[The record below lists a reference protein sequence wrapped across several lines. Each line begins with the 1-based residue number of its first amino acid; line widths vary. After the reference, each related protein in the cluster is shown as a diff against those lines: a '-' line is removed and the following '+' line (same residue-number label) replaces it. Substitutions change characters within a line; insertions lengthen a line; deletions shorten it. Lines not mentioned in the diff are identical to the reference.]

1 VIPQEDNHKRVVRQI
16 RNTNPKDSKVNPDKF
31 QDVQD
36 NEKSD
41 RSELTTLKVES
52 DSEKPYFCM
61 LYHKASLTLPHTF
74 LGFLYYF
81 VSFG

>member
-1 VIPQEDNHKRVVRQI
+1 MKNPNHQEDNHKRVVRQI

-41 RSELTTLKVES
+41 RSELLH
-52 DSEKPYFCM
+52 EKQV
-61 LYHKASLTLPHTF
+61 T
-74 LGFLYYF
+74 GFLDTIGF
-81 VSFG
+81 QLVLLAGALF